1 MMKTLIKTVA
11 VAGVFALG
19 SSALAQAANELVVWH
34 AYRGAEKAA
43 FEKVIVM
50 FEKSPG
56 AKGMKVSTLA
66 IPYDA
71 YADKISAAV
80 PRGKGPDLF
89 IYAQDRLGGWIEAG
103 KTVEPIDFFIDKPTR
118 DRLLPGMLDA
128 MTYKSG
134 VYGLPI
140 NFKSPT
146 LIYNKD
152 LVKTPP
158 KTTDEMVKLAK
169 TLTNAQSGRY
179 GLAYWYTNF
188 YFHSAV
194 MNAFGGAVFDK
205 DGKLSVDSPA
215 TVASLNQMMTWY
227 KKDGIMPTEPSEALI
242 ASMFNEGKAAMVING
257 PWFVGDIDKK
267 INVGFARLPV
277 IDAAKKPMRPWL
289 TIEGAYVSASSGK
302 KEAAYELAKYLTSE
316 EAGLVLAVEGRQ
328 LHTNKAVYDNPKV
341 SGDPVLKAFR
351 DQLDS
356 AEPMPN
362 RAEMTMVWSPATT
375 AMNKIVKG
383 NATVEAA
390 LKEAAGAMQESIA
403 ALRKAK

>member
-1 MMKTLIKTVA
+1 MKTLLTRTLIA
-11 VAGVFALG
+11 AGALAFA
-19 SSALAQAANELVVWH
+19 SSAFAQQKELVIWH
-34 AYRGAEKAA
+34 AYRAAEKTA
-43 FEKVIVM
+43 FEKVVEN
-50 FEKSPG
+50 FAKTPG
-56 AKGMKVSTLA
+56 AKGFKVSTLA
-66 IPYDA
+66 IPFDA

-80 PRGKGPDLF
+80 PRGKGPDVF

-103 KTVEPIDFFIDKPTR
+103 KTVEPIDFFVDKATR
-118 DRLLPGMLDA
+118 DNLLPGMMAA
-128 MTYKSG
+128 MTYKGS

-140 NFKSPT
+140 NYKMPT

-158 KTTDEMVKLAK
+158 KTGEELVKVAK
-169 TLTNAQSGRY
+169 SLTNAASGRY

-188 YFHSAV
+188 YFHSAL

-205 DGKLSVDSPA
+205 DGQVIINSPA

-227 KKDGIMPTEPSEALI
+227 KKDGVLPTEPSEALI

-267 INVGFARLPV
+267 INVGFAPLPV
-277 IDAAKKPMRPWL
+277 IDAAKKPMRPWM
-289 TIEGAYVSASSGK
+289 TIEGAYIATSSAN
-302 KEAAYELAKYLTSE
+302 KEVAYELVKYLAGT
-316 EAGLVLAVEGRQ
+316 EAGLVLALEGRQ
-328 LHTNKAVYDNPKV
+328 LHTHKAIYDNAQVKA
-341 SGDPVLKAFR
+341 DPMLQAFR
-351 DQLDS
+351 AQLDN

-362 RAEMTMVWSPATT
+362 RPEMTMVWSPVTT

-390 LKEAAGAMQESIA
+390 LKEADGTIKDSVA
-403 ALRKAK
+403 ALRKGK